1 MNIFFLSENP
11 LLAARYHA
19 DTHVVKMILESA
31 QILCSVINQRAG
43 EQVTPYKTT
52 HLKHPCTVWAGAS
65 FENAQWLFNL
75 ARELNDE
82 YKHRFNHSV
91 NHKSYDMLLNTDMLA
106 LLGKY
111 LPATGF
117 TTPALAIPD
126 EYKTDC
132 PVASYRAYYRIA
144 KASLHKYTKQS
155 LPEWITTSSLHMN

>member
-11 LLAARYHA
+11 LTAARYHA

-43 EQVTPYKTT
+43 SQVTPYKTT
-52 HLKHPCTVWAGAS
+52 HLNHPCTVWAGKS
-65 FENAQWLFNL
+65 FENAQWLLHL
-75 ARELNDE
+75 ARALNDE
-82 YKHRFNHSV
+82 YKHRFCHDN

-106 LLGKY
+106 LLREY

-117 TTPALAIPD
+117 TPPALAMPD

-132 PVASYRAYYRIA
+132 PVASYRAYYRTA
-144 KASLHKYTKQS
+144 KSNLHKYTKQS
-155 LPEWITTSSLHMN
+155 FPDWLISA